1 MCGLDRKSRDTWTMI
16 LISLFQGLEEL
27 ETGQLHRKD
36 SYKYT
41 NDGVNEM
48 HVWRIKTQLFAWSKE
63 NAFSPKVWDVQKYE
77 YYETRQ
83 QPTNKHCWMNSI
95 TYHWFVYFSAG
106 GYVCSWVRK
115 YCSLLL
121 VGNDKQGKKRE
132 RRNKRPRKL
141 LSTTASKP
149 GVSWIQCLVNKWSMG
164 YVREYL
170 WT

>member
-1 MCGLDRKSRDTWTMI
+1 MCGLDRKSRGTWTII

-27 ETGQLHRKD
+27 ETGPLHWMD

-41 NDGVNEM
+41 NDRVNEM
-48 HVWRIKTQLFAWSKE
+48 HVWRRKTQLFAWSKE
-63 NAFSPKVWDVQKYE
+63 NVFSPKVWDVQKYE

-132 RRNKRPRKL
+132 RRNKRPNPKVTLNFSLKARSFVDTMFGK
-141 LSTTASKP
+141 
-149 GVSWIQCLVNKWSMG
+149 
-164 YVREYL
+164 
-170 WT
+170 